1 MTIKMHYIDS
11 RFVTGPEN
19 ILFADVYEWT
29 FQVRIGA
36 GKGLHNNNDDNKNKQ
51 TKQQKR

>member
-1 MTIKMHYIDS
+1 MHYIDS

-19 ILFADVYEWT
+19 ILFADVYKWT
-29 FQVRIGA
+29 FQVPVGA